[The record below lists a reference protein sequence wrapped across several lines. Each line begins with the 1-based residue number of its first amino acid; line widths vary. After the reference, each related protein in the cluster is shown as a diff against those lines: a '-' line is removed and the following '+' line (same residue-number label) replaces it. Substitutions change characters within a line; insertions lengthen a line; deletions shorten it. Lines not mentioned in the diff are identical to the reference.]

1 MSGVVSFADH
11 ACHTRCSTSTA
22 PWVKAVDR
30 YCDHR
35 RGLSVVCGKPFRIEK
50 IRENR
55 EKPGLM
61 RQHLTAVNAAAT
73 VCGAT
78 VEGAE
83 LHSRA
88 LTFHPA
94 PIQPGDYHFDV
105 GSAGS
110 TTLVLQT
117 ILPALLSATSPS

>member
-1 MSGVVSFADH
+1 MLHIDGSMGEGGGQILRSAL
-11 ACHTRCSTSTA
+11 
-22 PWVKAVDR
+22 
-30 YCDHR
+30 
-35 RGLSVVCGKPFRIEK
+35 GLSIVTGKPFRIER
-50 IRENR
+50 IRANR

-73 VCGAT
+73 VSSAT
-78 VEGAE
+78 VDGAA

-88 LTFHPA
+88 LTFTPGPA
-94 PIQPGDYHFDV
+94 KPGEYLFDV

-117 ILPALLSATSPS
+117 ILPALLSANAPSTITLIGG